1 MTEWTTDK
9 EKKILWKYRFTLTL
23 RIVRVLLAIGFLY
36 WAYNIILSI
45 AYDQS
50 EMADKNYFSISQAI
64 NWTQNGYLV
73 KNDPFL
79 QAEITPFLSQ
89 KLSLPLVRTIGK
101 KEVQIG
107 SVDVTKRLINPLS
120 SKIITFTDPSAQSGF
135 SFFLPEDPRTG
146 KKLNLKVDPTVWSTL
161 EKVHEGTVADFA
173 FSTDHY
179 YKPEELL
186 KLLSNYDVDVLWMP
200 LYAGELK
207 EIKDVSY
214 SVAGGTYF
222 TVDGLGMARARETDD
237 YKSYSEIGL
246 HPDGIKENEKIM
258 LANMEHLLESENKSY
273 LENVLGLRFLQE
285 RHDYLKEN
293 GFRVY
298 GAVVTGPVKELL
310 KLRELK
316 TIQSAQVGEFA
327 YWNWTGE

>member
-1 MTEWTTDK
+1 MTEWTKDK

-23 RIVRVLLAIGFLY
+23 RIVRVLAAIGLLY
-36 WAYNIILSI
+36 WAYTIILFIS
-45 AYDQS
+45 YDQS
-50 EMADKNYFSISQAI
+50 EKADKNYFSIAQAI

-73 KNDPFL
+73 KNEPFSH
-79 QAEITPFLSQ
+79 AEITPFLSQ

-107 SVDVTKRLINPLS
+107 SVDVTKRLIAPFS
-120 SKIITFTDPSAQSGF
+120 SKSIAYSETSAQSGF

-146 KKLNLKVDPTVWSTL
+146 KKLTLKVDPAVWSTL

-173 FSTDHY
+173 FSTDRY
-179 YKPEELL
+179 YKPEDLL
-186 KLLSNYDVDVLWMP
+186 TVLSNYDVDVLWMP
-200 LYAGELK
+200 LYAGEVK

-222 TVDGLGMARARETDD
+222 TVDGLGMTRARETDD
-237 YKSYSEIGL
+237 YTSYRELGL

-258 LANMEHLLESENKSY
+258 LANMEHLLKSENKTY

-285 RHDYLKEN
+285 RQDYLKKN

-316 TIQSAQVGEFA
+316 TIQSAEVGEFA

>member
-23 RIVRVLLAIGFLY
+23 RIIRVLAAIGFLY
-36 WAYNIILSI
+36 GAYNIILSI

-50 EMADKNYFSISQAI
+50 EKADKNYFSISQAI

-73 KNDPFL
+73 KNEPFL
-79 QAEITPFLSQ
+79 HAEITPFLSQ
-89 KLSLPLVRTIGK
+89 ELSLPLVRTIGK

-107 SVDVTKRLINPLS
+107 LVDVTKRLIAPFS
-120 SKIITFTDPSAQSGF
+120 SKNITYTEPSAQSGF
-135 SFFLPEDPRTG
+135 TFYLPEDPRTG
-146 KKLNLKVDPTVWSTL
+146 KKLTLKVDPTVWSTL

-173 FSTDHY
+173 FSTDRY

-186 KLLSNYDVDVLWMP
+186 ELLSNYDVDVLWMP
-200 LYAGELK
+200 LYTGELK

-222 TVDGLGMARARETDD
+222 MVDGLGMTRARETDD
-237 YKSYSEIGL
+237 YKSYTEIGL
-246 HPDGIKENEKIM
+246 HSDGIKENERIM
-258 LANMEHLLESENKSY
+258 LANMEHLLKSENKTY

-293 GFRVY
+293 GFKVY

-310 KLRELK
+310 KLQDLK